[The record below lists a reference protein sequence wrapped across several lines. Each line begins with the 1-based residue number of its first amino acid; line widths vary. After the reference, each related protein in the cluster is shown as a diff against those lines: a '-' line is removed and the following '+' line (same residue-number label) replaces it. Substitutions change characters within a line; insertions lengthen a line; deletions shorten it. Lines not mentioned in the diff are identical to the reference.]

1 VPRAGETPDVV
12 FLPGAGGAA
21 DFWRPVAAQI
31 DRPADLV
38 ARDRPDQVAA
48 LIRTHLGHEV
58 LRP

>member
-1 VPRAGETPDVV
+1 V

-21 DFWRPVAAQI
+21 DFRRPVAAQI

-38 ARDRPDQVAA
+38 AHDRPDQVAA